1 MNIWMRRVLQ
11 TGGWGILLYLL
22 AAIML
27 DTYGQRTPSLD
38 QYDAIIVLGCRV
50 ESDGVASLALQAR
63 TRKAVELY
71 NQGYAKTIV
80 LTGGV
85 GTYEPAESQAA
96 FNYATKELG
105 VAPNIFV
112 LEEVSTTTEENASFA
127 KSTVPNMSNVL
138 IVSDAY
144 HIFRA
149 ERVFAKYFDHV
160 DGSGRVPIP
169 EYRIKGDLREVA
181 ALGYYWLQGRL

>member
-1 MNIWMRRVLQ
+1 MKRWIRRFIQ
-11 TGGWGILLYLL
+11 TGGWGVLTYLS
-22 AAIML
+22 AALVL
-27 DTYGQRTPSLD
+27 DTYGQRAPDLPE
-38 QYDAIIVLGCRV
+38 YDAIIVLGCRV
-50 ESDGVASLALQAR
+50 EADGSASLALQAR

-96 FNYATKELG
+96 LNYATQELG
-105 VAPNIFV
+105 ISPDVFV
-112 LEEVSTTTEENASFA
+112 LEEQSTTTEENASFA
-127 KSTVPNMSNVL
+127 KSTIPDASNVL

-181 ALGYYWLQGRL
+181 ALGYYWFQGRL

>member
-1 MNIWMRRVLQ
+1 MNPWIKRGLNIGSWSL
-11 TGGWGILLYLL
+11 GLYAT
-22 AAIML
+22 AAISL
-27 DTYGQRTPSLD
+27 DVYGQRTPSQD

-50 ESDGVASLALQAR
+50 EADGVASLALQAR

-71 NQGYAKTIV
+71 QQGYADVVV

-85 GTYEPAESQAA
+85 GTYAPSEAQAA
-96 FNYATKELG
+96 FTYATQQLG
-105 VAPNIFV
+105 VKPDVFV
-112 LEEVSTTTEENASFA
+112 LEETSTSTEENARFA
-127 KSTVPNMSNVL
+127 KEAMQDATNVL

-149 ERVFAKYFDHV
+149 ERVFGKYFDHV